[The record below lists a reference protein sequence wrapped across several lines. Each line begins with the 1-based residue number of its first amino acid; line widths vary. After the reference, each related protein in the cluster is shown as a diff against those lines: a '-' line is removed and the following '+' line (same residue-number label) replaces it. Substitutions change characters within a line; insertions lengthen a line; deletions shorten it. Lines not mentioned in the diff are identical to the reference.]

1 MTNTLQQYHPRE
13 YENARHLIESGV
25 PVFLAKPS
33 PSFPTGG
40 HGDTGYL
47 LPVGWQTTEP
57 DLSVLDQWVPGYA
70 LCAVMG
76 HVVDGLD
83 VDTNKGGSVP
93 ESIVPRSYGT
103 QHTPSGGTHD
113 LIAPLGLR
121 SRDGVL
127 PGVDYKGGVGS
138 VGHGFL
144 FLAPTSKRSKATGEV
159 GQYEWETDP
168 MLDSLVLLDAA
179 DQSGSGLA
187 ERIQSGRAGTDS
199 RPEYTGPSYGDLT
212 PDRQEQADT
221 FLEDTLFDWK
231 VRLGDAAGWEE
242 GQRDHV
248 GRGWEALARDA
259 AWAVASLAVCP
270 WVGLTE
276 DKAQST
282 YEALLPD
289 QIATDPKC
297 KGKWYDG
304 ILEKAAAKPANQ
316 PPWWTSIFFEQTPTL
331 KHIQQA
337 AHCRIV
343 SSEGLLALVLAR
355 VLAEV
360 PPQVM
365 LPPTVASIAGLNLG
379 VALVAG
385 SGGGKSASMN
395 VSRELLGIHGVNQE
409 SIEKGMGSGE
419 GLIDCFLTD
428 EKVQNDKGEWKKTG
442 KRILKDDPRMIYHAD
457 EVAQMAAVGSERKG
471 STLSP
476 LLRTA
481 LTGGALQISNADAGG
496 RSRNVARN
504 VYRLVT
510 VVGVQ
515 PERSDVL
522 LSEESQGTP
531 QRFLWASAIDRNQP
545 REQPEWPGALE
556 WDPPSKWPDL
566 IEYPRHIA
574 DEIVDAHYRKTKG
587 ETTAQDGHVNLT
599 RLKVAFALAV
609 LHGET
614 KISDQWWAMSGVLI
628 NRSRQIQDECKA
640 VLGQV
645 RDRIEVSRATRQA
658 KAQVEAQA
666 VVSEIQTTR
675 AAESVLRRLQKKPG
689 EMLPWSRVR
698 PHQRLRE
705 GLTTEEILDELRE
718 VDGVKI
724 ERATG
729 PQGQKGWEMG
739 WFE

>member
-1 MTNTLQQYHPRE
+1 MASPLLRSHPHDHR
-13 YENARHLIESGV
+13 YALHLIESGV
-25 PVFLAKPS
+25 PVFIARPA
-33 PSFPTGG
+33 PEFPDGG
-40 HGDTGYL
+40 HGGSGYL
-47 LPVGWQTTEP
+47 LPSRWQNTRP
-57 DLSVLDQWVPGYA
+57 DPGVLDRWAPGDA

-76 HVVDGLD
+76 HTVDGLD

-93 ESIVPRSYGT
+93 DALHPASYGR
-103 QHTPSGGTHD
+103 QRTPSGGTHD

-121 SRDGVL
+121 SRDGLL
-127 PGVDYKGGVGS
+127 PGVDYKGGIGG

-144 FLAPTSKRSKATGEV
+144 FLAPTAKKSKATGEV
-159 GQYEWETDP
+159 GAYEWEAAPD
-168 MLDSLVLLDAA
+168 LDALVLLDA
-179 DQSGSGLA
+179 DDDSGSALA
-187 ERIQSGRAGTDS
+187 EAISAGRVTEDR
-199 RPEYTGPSYGDLT
+199 RPEYTGPSYEDLE
-212 PDRQEQADT
+212 PDLREQADQ
-221 FLEDTLFDWK
+221 FLEDRVFEWK
-231 VRLGDAAGWEE
+231 VRLGDASGWPDGE
-242 GQRDHV
+242 RDHA

-259 AWAVASLAVCP
+259 AWTIALLAVCP
-270 WVGLTE
+270 WTGLDE
-276 DKAQST
+276 DNAQAL
-282 YEALLPD
+282 YESILPD
-289 QIATDPKC
+289 VIAKDPKC
-297 KGKWYDG
+297 KSKWYSG
-304 ILEKAAAKPANQ
+304 ILEKAAAQPANQ
-316 PPWWTSIFFEQTPTL
+316 PPWWNLVFFEQTPTL

-360 PPQVM
+360 PPEVM
-365 LPPTVASIAGLNLG
+365 LPPTVASVAGLNLG

-476 LLRTA
+476 LLRTG
-481 LTGGALQISNADAGG
+481 LTGGALQISNAEAGG
-496 RSRNVARN
+496 RSRDVARN

-522 LSEESQGTP
+522 LNEEAQGTP

-545 REQPEWPGALE
+545 REQPQWPGALE

-574 DEIVDAHYRKTKG
+574 DEIVDAHFRKTRG

-614 KISDQWWAMSGVLI
+614 KISDQWWAMSGILI
-628 NRSRQIQDECKA
+628 DRSRQIQDECKA

-658 KAQVEAQA
+658 KASIEAQ
-666 VVSEIQTTR
+666 VVVTEIQATR
-675 AAESVLRRLQKKPG
+675 AAESVRNRLQKTPG
-689 EMLPWSRVR
+689 EMQPWSRVR

-705 GLTTEEILDELRE
+705 GLSTDDILDELR
-718 VDGVKI
+718 GMNGIKI
-724 ERATG
+724 EKARG
-729 PQGQKGWEMG
+729 PQGQKGWELG